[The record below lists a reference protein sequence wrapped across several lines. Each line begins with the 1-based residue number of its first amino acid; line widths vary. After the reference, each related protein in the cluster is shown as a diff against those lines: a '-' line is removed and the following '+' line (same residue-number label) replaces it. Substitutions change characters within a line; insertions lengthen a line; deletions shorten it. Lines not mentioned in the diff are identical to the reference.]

1 MKSKL
6 ITSLVLMVASISMMA
21 QSPFKVKGVV
31 LDNAGQSVIA
41 ASVVEQGNTNNGVIT
56 DLDGNF
62 EIAVPENAQ
71 LIVSSV
77 GYVTKV
83 VEVGGQAAITIT
95 LDEDSQLIEETVVVG
110 YGTQKKKLVTGS
122 TVQVKGDAIAKLNTT
137 SPLGALQAST
147 PGMQITAASGQP
159 GEGFKVSIRGMG
171 TIGDFEPLYVIDGV
185 AGGSINSL
193 NV

>member
-6 ITSLVLMVASISMMA
+6 FTSLVLMVASISMMA

-31 LDNAGQSVIA
+31 IDNAGQSVIA
-41 ASVVEQGNTNNGVIT
+41 ASVVEQGNTSNGVVT

-62 EIAVPENAQ
+62 EISVPENAQ
-71 LIVSSV
+71 LVVSSV

-83 VEVGGQAAITIT
+83 VEVGGMAALTIT
-95 LDEDSQLIEETVVVG
+95 LEEDSQLLEETVVVG

-137 SPLGALQAST
+137 SALGALQSST

-171 TIGDFEPLYVIDGV
+171 TIGDF
-185 AGGSINSL
+185 
-193 NV
+193 